1 MMNKKAQTIIEYI
14 CVAFVFATVGIGIF
28 LAANRAAIL
37 SARGE
42 EGALEG
48 TMIAEVLEGGT
59 YEADPDDPIDPDD
72 PDDPNNGREP
82 VDREIPVDQEVG
94 MIVLTIEDLESSLNT
109 SDSRDVSIVEINR
122 YTSADDSNPELADL
136 DQRVI
141 SVTNFDDLKI
151 VTTDAE
157 GNETS
162 LSREIAASYQPGDQV
177 IFEVNEYS
185 IGVTVEQ
192 GSAWG
197 DFWNN

>member
-1 MMNKKAQTIIEYI
+1 
-14 CVAFVFATVGIGIF
+14 
-28 LAANRAAIL
+28 
-37 SARGE
+37 
-42 EGALEG
+42 
-48 TMIAEVLEGGT
+48 
-59 YEADPDDPIDPDD
+59 
-72 PDDPNNGREP
+72 
-82 VDREIPVDQEVG
+82 